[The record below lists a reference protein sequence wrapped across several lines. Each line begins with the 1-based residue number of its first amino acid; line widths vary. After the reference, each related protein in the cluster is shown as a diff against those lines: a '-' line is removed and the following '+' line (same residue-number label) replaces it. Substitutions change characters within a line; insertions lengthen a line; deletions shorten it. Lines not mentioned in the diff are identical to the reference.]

1 MSGHNVNVCD
11 IGDDVK
17 EKLKKFRFSKHN
29 ENCALILKVNREK
42 QALEVDEELESVEL
56 EQLQEILPSHQP
68 RFIVYSYKMEHD
80 DGRTSFPM
88 CFIFYTPRDAHMEL
102 QVMYA
107 GTQRALAAAVGA
119 PRLLEV
125 REIDELTEDWLKE
138 KLTR

>member
-1 MSGHNVNVCD
+1 MSGQVCD

-17 EKLKKFRFSKHN
+17 EVLKKFRFQKHSTN
-29 ENCALILKVNREK
+29 SALILKVNREK
-42 QALEVDEELESVEL
+42 QLLEVDSELEDVQLEEL
-56 EQLQEILPSHQP
+56 QETLPGHQP
-68 RFIVYSYKMEHD
+68 RFIVYSYKLEHD
-80 DGRTSFPM
+80 DGRVSFPM

-125 REIDELTEDWLKE
+125 REIDELTDEWLKE
-138 KLTR
+138 KLVR

>member
-1 MSGHNVNVCD
+1 MSAHNVNVCD
-11 IGDDVK
+11 ITDDVK
-17 EKLKKFRFSKHN
+17 EVLKKFRFQKHTSN
-29 ENCALILKVNREK
+29 SALILK
-42 QALEVDEELESVEL
+42 ELENVEL
-56 EQLQEILPSHQP
+56 EELQDILPSHQP

-80 DGRTSFPM
+80 DGRVSFPM

-125 REIDELTEDWLKE
+125 REIDELTADWLNE
-138 KLTR
+138 KLKK

>member
-1 MSGHNVNVCD
+1 MSANVNVCD

-17 EKLKKFRFSKHN
+17 EVLKKFRFQKHESN
-29 ENCALILKVNREK
+29 SALILKVNREK
-42 QALEVDEELESVEL
+42 QTLEVDEEVHNIEL
-56 EQLQEILPSHQP
+56 EELQDILPSHQP
-68 RFIVYSYKMEHD
+68 RFIVYSYKLEHN
-80 DGRTSFPM
+80 DGRVSFPM

-125 REIDELTEDWLKE
+125 RELDELTNEWLND
-138 KLTR
+138 KLRR

>member
-1 MSGHNVNVCD
+1 MSSHNLTVCD

-17 EKLKKFRFSKHN
+17 EVLKKFRFQKHTTN
-29 ENCALILKVNREK
+29 SALILKVNREK

-56 EQLQEILPSHQP
+56 EELQDILPSHQP
-68 RFIVYSYKMEHD
+68 RFIVYSYKLEHS

-125 REIDELTEDWLKE
+125 RELDELTAHWLQD
-138 KLTR
+138 KLAR

>member
-1 MSGHNVNVCD
+1 MSAQNVNVCD

-17 EKLKKFRFSKHN
+17 EVLKRFRFQKHN
-29 ENCALILKVNREK
+29 SNSALILKVNREK
-42 QALEVDEELESVEL
+42 QTLEVDEELDSVEL
-56 EQLQEILPSHQP
+56 EELQDILPSHQP
-68 RFIVYSYKMEHD
+68 RFIVYSYKMEHK

-125 REIDELTEDWLKE
+125 REIEELTEDWLQD
-138 KLTR
+138 KLAR

>member
-17 EKLKKFRFSKHN
+17 EVLKKFRFQKHSSN
-29 ENCALILKVNREK
+29 SALILKVNRQK
-42 QALEVDEELESVEL
+42 QALEVDEELENVDLEEL
-56 EQLQEILPSHQP
+56 QDILPSHQP
-68 RFIVYSYKMEHD
+68 RFIVYSFKMDHE
-80 DGRTSFPM
+80 DGRASFPL

-107 GTQRALAAAVGA
+107 GTQRALAATVGA

-125 REIDELTEDWLKE
+125 REIDELTNDWLKE
-138 KLTR
+138 KLAR

>member
-11 IGDDVK
+11 IGDEVK

-42 QALEVDEELESVEL
+42 QMLEVDEELESVEL
-56 EQLQEILPSHQP
+56 EELQDILPSHQP
-68 RFIVYSYKMEHD
+68 RFIVYSYKMEHE

-125 REIDELTEDWLKE
+125 REIDELTADWLKE
-138 KLTR
+138 KLSR

>member
-1 MSGHNVNVCD
+1 MENARDQNATNSTQSRVNTGLCCAMWVNESVS
-11 IGDDVK
+11 DV
-17 EKLKKFRFSKHN
+17 
-29 ENCALILKVNREK
+29 
-42 QALEVDEELESVEL
+42 QVDEELESVEL
-56 EQLQEILPSHQP
+56 EELQDILPSHQP
-68 RFIVYSYKMEHD
+68 RFIIYSYKMEHN

-125 REIDELTEDWLKE
+125 REIDELTSDWLNE
-138 KLTR
+138 KLNR

>member
-1 MSGHNVNVCD
+1 MSSHNVNVCD
-11 IGDDVK
+11 ITDDLK
-17 EKLKKFRFSKHN
+17 EVLKKFRFQKHTAN
-29 ENCALILKVNREK
+29 AALILKVNREK
-42 QALEVDEELESVEL
+42 QTLEVEEELDSVEP
-56 EQLQEILPSHQP
+56 EQLQDILPSHQP
-68 RFIVYSYKMEHD
+68 RFIVYSYKIEHQ

-125 REIDELTEDWLKE
+125 REIDELTADWLNE
-138 KLTR
+138 KLKK